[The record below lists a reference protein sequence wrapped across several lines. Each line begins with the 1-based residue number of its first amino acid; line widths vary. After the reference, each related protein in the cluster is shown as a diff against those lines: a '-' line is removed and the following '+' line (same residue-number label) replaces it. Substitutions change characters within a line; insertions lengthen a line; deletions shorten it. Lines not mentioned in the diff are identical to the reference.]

1 MGFLSEVVER
11 VRRELRDRPPPDRE
25 LLARVREGSPSR
37 DFAGSLAGPDVS
49 LIAEIKRSSP
59 SAGAIARADPGE
71 QAERYERGGAAAV
84 SVLTEPRHF
93 GGSGEDLRA
102 ARGRTA
108 LPILRKDFVV
118 DRAQVI
124 EARAWGADAVL
135 LIAEALSDQELS
147 DLLKCAEEFGMA
159 ALVEASGGEGVQRAV
174 ATGSRLVGV
183 NARDLETLH
192 VDFTRALSL
201 AQEVPPDRILVVE
214 SGISSRDQVMRA
226 GEAGARAVLVGEAL
240 MRSGDPEGAIRDLL
254 GLTHTPGP
262 GP

>member
-135 LIAEALSDQELS
+135 LIAEALSDEGLS
-147 DLLKCAEEFGMA
+147 DLVRCAEEFG
-159 ALVEASGGEGVQRAV
+159 V
-174 ATGSRLVGV
+174 A
-183 NARDLETLH
+183 ARDLETLH